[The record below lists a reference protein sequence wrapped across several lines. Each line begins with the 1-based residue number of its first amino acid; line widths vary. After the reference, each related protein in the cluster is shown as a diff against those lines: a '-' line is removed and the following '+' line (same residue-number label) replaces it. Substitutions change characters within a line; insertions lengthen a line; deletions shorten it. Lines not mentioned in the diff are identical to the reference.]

1 MRDAV
6 DQVVAPFLTAADAV
20 LGQGYSAVLYGS
32 AARGDFVPGRSDI
45 NLLLILDSVAPATLR
60 GLGPALTAWRKGS
73 PHPPLLIGRTEWDRA
88 DDTFPIE
95 LADMRT
101 AYRVL
106 RGADPLTG
114 LSVDRTDLRRAVERE
129 LRGKLLRLR
138 QGYAAAAGDPA
149 LLGEVAARS
158 AATIMVLLRAVL
170 VLLGRTVPVDP
181 LELAAAAAGA
191 IGVDGEPLLHVIRH
205 RTEPGWRCSPPEFEE
220 YLDAVA
226 RATAFVDQLQLGDLR

>member
-1 MRDAV
+1 V
-6 DQVVAPFLTAADAV
+6 DQVVGPFLTAADAV
-20 LGQGYSAVLYGS
+20 LGQGYAAVLYGS

-45 NLLLILDSVAPATLR
+45 NLLLILESVAPAALR
-60 GLGPALTAWRKGS
+60 GLGPAFTAWRKGS
-73 PHPPLLIGRTEWDRA
+73 PQPPLVIGRAEWNRA

-106 RGADPLTG
+106 RGADPLAG
-114 LSVDRTDLRRAVERE
+114 LTVDRADLRRAVERE

-149 LLGEVAARS
+149 LLGEVASRS
-158 AATIMVLLRAVL
+158 APTIMVLLRAIL
-170 VLLGRTVPVDP
+170 VLLGRTVPADP

-191 IGVDGEPLLHVIRH
+191 IGVDGEPLLDVVRH
-205 RTEPGWRCSPPEFEE
+205 RAEPGWRCTPPEFEE
-220 YLDAVA
+220 YLDTVG
-226 RATAFVDQLQLGDLR
+226 RATMFVDQLQLGDLR

>member
-1 MRDAV
+1 VREAV
-6 DQVVAPFLTAADAV
+6 DRIVAPFLTAADAV

-60 GLGPALTAWRKGS
+60 GLGPAFAAWRQGS
-73 PHPPLLIGRTEWDRA
+73 PQPPLLIGRDEWDRA
-88 DDTFPIE
+88 DDTFPVE

-101 AYRVL
+101 AYQVL
-106 RGADPLTG
+106 RGADPLANLT
-114 LSVDRTDLRRAVERE
+114 VDRADLRRAVERE

-138 QGYAAAAGDPA
+138 QGYTAAAGDPA

-170 VLLGRTVPVDP
+170 VLLGRKVPPDP

-191 IGVDGEPLLHVIRH
+191 IGVDGEPLLDVIRH
-205 RTEPGWRCSPPEFEE
+205 RAEPGWRCSPSEFEE
-220 YLDAVA
+220 YLAAVA
-226 RATAFVDQLQLGDLR
+226 RATVFVDQLQLGDQR

>member
-1 MRDAV
+1 
-6 DQVVAPFLTAADAV
+6 
-20 LGQGYSAVLYGS
+20 VLYGS

-45 NLLLILDSVAPATLR
+45 NLLLILESIAPATLR
-60 GLGPALTAWRKGS
+60 GLGPAFAAWRKSS
-73 PHPPLLIGRTEWDRA
+73 PQPPLLIGRAEWDRA
-88 DDTFPIE
+88 DDTFPVE
-95 LADMRT
+95 LTDMRT

-106 RGADPLTG
+106 RGADPLAGVT
-114 LSVDRTDLRRAVERE
+114 VDRADLRRAVERE

-158 AATIMVLLRAVL
+158 AATIMVLLRALL
-170 VLLGRTVPVDP
+170 VLLGRAVPADP

-191 IGVDGEPLLHVIRH
+191 IGIDGEPLLDVIRH
-205 RTEPGWRCSPPEFEE
+205 RTEAGWRCSPSEFEE

-226 RATAFVDQLQLGDLR
+226 RATLYVDQLQLGDLR